1 MGAVTEFSD
10 CQTVWLVRSTR
21 AAACD
26 PPTIYVC
33 AVSMYK
39 KNPLVTT
46 CHVRGKK
53 DFMVVF
59 FLKVPEEQAI
69 PHMSRSQR
77 RTPRDGGHM
86 INANGNDEGSLGGM
100 WRSLARHWALSQAT
114 FFV

>member
-10 CQTVWLVRSTR
+10 CQTVWLRSTR

-39 KNPLVTT
+39 RIHFVMT

-53 DFMVVF
+53 DFMLVF
-59 FLKVPEEQAI
+59 F
-69 PHMSRSQR
+69 
-77 RTPRDGGHM
+77 
-86 INANGNDEGSLGGM
+86 
-100 WRSLARHWALSQAT
+100 
-114 FFV
+114 